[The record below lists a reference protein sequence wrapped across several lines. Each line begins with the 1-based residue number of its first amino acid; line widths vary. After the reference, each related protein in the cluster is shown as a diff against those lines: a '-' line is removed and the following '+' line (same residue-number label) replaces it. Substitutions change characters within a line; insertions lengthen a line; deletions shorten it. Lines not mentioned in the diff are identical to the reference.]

1 MINITKINI
10 KIFLDTANLKI
21 IKNSLKNY
29 PFIKGFTTNPS
40 LMHKKIIK
48 NLQKKL
54 WKTLRIY
61 QYHSK
66 FFLMI

>member
-1 MINITKINI
+1 MINTTKINI

-40 LMHKKIIK
+40 LMHKEGVK
-48 NLQKKL
+48 NYKKF
-54 WKTLRIY
+54 IY
-61 QYHSK
+61 
-66 FFLMI
+66 F